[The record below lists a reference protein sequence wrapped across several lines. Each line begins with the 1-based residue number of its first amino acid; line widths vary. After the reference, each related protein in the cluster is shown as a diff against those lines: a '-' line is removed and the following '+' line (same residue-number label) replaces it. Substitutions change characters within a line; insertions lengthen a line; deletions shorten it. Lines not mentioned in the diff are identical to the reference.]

1 MLNNTNM
8 KHMNSSLPVVSL
20 LFCLF
25 LLSTCAKDEVDTMG
39 DIHGIVSDESG
50 TPLQAASVTLT
61 PTGKTTTTGDDGRFE
76 FNDLEP
82 QQYTLSVTK
91 VDYVSNSKTLTIR
104 AGEASKG
111 DLILVKGLPQLK
123 VNVTELVFG
132 NADDILS
139 FEITNSGVGLLEWQ
153 IKEEADWISLEP
165 THGQTTKG
173 ISPVSVRIDRA
184 GLSPDVE
191 HVYTLNVI
199 STSGGAK
206 EVRVKVLAKTPKR
219 LVVAP
224 LQLDFSV
231 DKTEEYLTIK
241 KESGEGN
248 ISYSFSVDRDW
259 TLLSGNV
266 SGEIGEVETEI
277 KVSVVREGLSAGVHK
292 AAITITAL
300 GTRTVTIPVSVT
312 VKAVESYESVTIES
326 CDPRI
331 QVEIVNCRRSGTSVV
346 LNYTIKNAGIE
357 RDIGDF
363 RVYPVGGMLGRSE
376 IYDNNDKKYTYT
388 TIILGTASASS
399 QAVQN
404 SLPFGVKVSESI
416 TIKNFSA
423 TASQL
428 SLVKM
433 ECLAY
438 PNSIYKLAD
447 KFFTFRDVPIY

>member
-1 MLNNTNM
+1 MRNNTNM

-25 LLSTCAKDEVDTMG
+25 LLSACAKDEVDTMG

-82 QQYTLSVTK
+82 QQYTVSVTK

-132 NADDILS
+132 HADDILS

-165 THGQTTKG
+165 THGQTAKG
-173 ISPVSVRIDRA
+173 ISPVSVRINRV

-206 EVRVKVLAKTPKR
+206 EVRVRVLAKTPDR

-224 LQLDFSV
+224 QQLDFSV
-231 DKTEEYLTIK
+231 DKTDEYLTVQN
-241 KESGEGN
+241 ESGEGD
-248 ISYSFSVDRDW
+248 ISYSFSADRDW
-259 TLLSGNV
+259 ILLDEV
-266 SGEIGEVETEI
+266 SGGVGGNENKI
-277 KVSVVREGLSAGVHK
+277 KVSVVREGLSVGIHK
-292 AAITITAL
+292 ATITITS
-300 GTRTVTIPVSVT
+300 TRSQTVSITVT
-312 VKAVESYESVTIES
+312 VKVVESYESVTIAS

-331 QVEIVNCRRSGTSVV
+331 QVEIVNCRRSGTAVV

-363 RVYPVGGMLGRSE
+363 RVYPAGGMLGRSE
-376 IYDNNDKKYTYT
+376 IYDNNGNKYTST
-388 TIILGTASASS
+388 KIMLGTASASD

-404 SLPFGVKVSESI
+404 SLPFGVKVSGSI
-416 TIKNFSA
+416 TVKNFSA

-438 PNSIYKLAD
+438 PNSIYNLAD